1 MLINVAALLAGF
13 VFLVFSADFF
23 VKGSSAIARNLGVS
37 PLIIGLTIIGLGTSA
52 PELLV
57 SAIASFQGNTGLAT
71 GNAIG
76 SNIANIGLV
85 LGATSLIAP
94 IIIQSSL
101 LKRELPILLAISI
114 ASYFLVIDGDLSRID
129 GLILLTGLVCFLYW
143 LTLSARQ
150 NKQKNTDTLAA
161 EFSGEIPLGM
171 ANSKAIVFSASGLM
185 GLLASSKLL
194 VWAAVNIAVIFG
206 VSDLIIGLTII
217 AIGTSLPELAAS
229 IASVLK
235 KEPDLAVGNIIGSNA
250 FNLLA
255 VFCLPGLIHPGKIDS
270 HLIYRDFPVML
281 GLTLMLLMFSYGFSS
296 QPKIGRFKGLLF
308 VILFLAYLGKLYLDS
323 VGTKLN

>member
-1 MLINVAALLAGF
+1 MLINLAALLAGF
-13 VFLVFSADFF
+13 AFLIFSADFF
-23 VKGSSAIARNLGVS
+23 VKGSSALARNLGVS

-52 PELLV
+52 PEILV
-57 SAIASFQGNTGLAT
+57 AAIASLQGNTGLAM

-85 LGATSLIAP
+85 LGTTAIIAP
-94 IIIQSSL
+94 VVIQSSL
-101 LKRELPILLAISI
+101 LKRELPVLLAISVT
-114 ASYFLVIDGDLSRID
+114 SYLLVIDGDLSRID
-129 GLILLTGLVCFLYW
+129 GLILLTGLASFLYW
-143 LTLSARQ
+143 LTLSARK
-150 NKQKNTDTLAA
+150 NKQQNSDTLAA

-171 ANSKAIVFSASGLM
+171 ANSKAILFSASGLI

-206 VSDLIIGLTII
+206 VSDMVIGLTII

-255 VFCLPGLIHPGKIDS
+255 VLCLPGLIQPGAIEGNLVS
-270 HLIYRDFPVML
+270 RDFPIML
-281 GLTLMLLMFSYGFSS
+281 GLTVMLLLFSYSFTG
-296 QPKIGRFKGLLF
+296 QPKIGRFKGFLF
-308 VILFLAYLGKLYLDS
+308 AILFIAYLGKVYLDS
-323 VGTKLN
+323 VGT